1 MFFSV
6 RRYCPAHFHVWSNIL
21 LWRFRTY
28 SSEGISAGLVRSSM
42 AQALAC
48 RLFSRS
54 HSLSSSFVAKLGMRS
69 ASSSGESGVLPS
81 LPVPSVVISFGL
93 SSGCV
98 RFLPRSCP
106 RFHRQPDLLTPCC
119 AQRRGRF
126 PLLSFS
132 RLLPLGRECFRSL
145 AQERRQPGIR
155 GRRRHREGS
164 PRRSDIPLRTSR
176 GCRPVWASFS
186 VVLAFHVT

>member
-81 LPVPSVVISFGL
+81 LPVPSWSFL
-93 SSGCV
+93 SGFLQDASGF
-98 RFLPRSCP
+98 FL
-106 RFHRQPDLLTPCC
+106 DLVLDSTD
-119 AQRRGRF
+119 
-126 PLLSFS
+126 
-132 RLLPLGRECFRSL
+132 SL
-145 AQERRQPGIR
+145 I
-155 GRRRHREGS
+155 
-164 PRRSDIPLRTSR
+164 
-176 GCRPVWASFS
+176 F
-186 VVLAFHVT
+186 

>member
-21 LWRFRTY
+21 LCSIRTY
-28 SSEGISAGLVRSSM
+28 SSNGISAGLARSSM

-81 LPVPSVVISFGL
+81 LPVPSVVTSFGL
-93 SSGCV
+93 SSVCV
-98 RFLPRSCP
+98 WFLPRSCP
-106 RFHRQPDLLTPCC
+106 RFHRRPDLPKPCC
-119 AQRRGRF
+119 AQLRGRF
-126 PLLSFS
+126 PLPLFA
-132 RLLPLGRECFRSL
+132 RLVPPGHGCFRSL
-145 AQERRQPGIR
+145 AQEHRQLDIR
-155 GRRRHREGS
+155 ERRRHRGGS
-164 PRRSDIPLRTSR
+164 VR
-176 GCRPVWASFS
+176 
-186 VVLAFHVT
+186 

>member
-6 RRYCPAHFHVWSNIL
+6 RRNSPAHFQVWSNIFL
-21 LWRFRTY
+21 CNFRTY
-28 SSEGISAGLVRSSM
+28 SSDGISVGLVRSSI

-93 SSGCV
+93 SSVCAW
-98 RFLPRSCP
+98 FLPRSCP
-106 RFHRQPDLLTPCC
+106 RFHPRPDLPAPCC

-126 PLLSFS
+126 QLPSFS
-132 RLLPLGRECFRSL
+132 PCAPPGRECFRFW
-145 AQERRQPGIR
+145 AREHRQADIQEHPP
-155 GRRRHREGS
+155 HREGS
-164 PRRSDIPLRTSR
+164 R
-176 GCRPVWASFS
+176 A
-186 VVLAFHVT
+186 